1 MQRRVERL
9 EPCARLLGQV
19 LEQLPE
25 VRALQEVLGLGATAQ
40 RQVASGTAFRVC
52 TTGVLTVCQESPL
65 IEHWLYAWGQSLFLN
80 SPQSPVK

>member
-25 VRALQEVLGLGATAQ
+25 VRALQEVLGLGDTAQ
-40 RQVASGTAFRVC
+40 RRVPSGTAFR
-52 TTGVLTVCQESPL
+52 
-65 IEHWLYAWGQSLFLN
+65 YALLEC
-80 SPQSPVK
+80 